1 MKEPIKEN
9 KTLLEEYLET
19 SNKLVEQK
27 IFTHRVI
34 NDTINMLLKLKLTM
48 TYKSPRDRF
57 IEDRI
62 EEIYNALRRHR
73 RNI

>member
-9 KTLLEEYLET
+9 KTLFEEYLET

-48 TYKSPRDRF
+48 TYKGPRDRF
-57 IEDRI
+57 IEDSI
-62 EEIYNALRRHR
+62 DEIMHVLRHNR

>member
-34 NDTINMLLKLKLTM
+34 NDTINMLLKLRLTM
-48 TYKSPRDRF
+48 TYKRPHAIF
-57 IEDRI
+57 IGDSI
-62 EEIYNALRRHR
+62 DEIMRVLRHNR